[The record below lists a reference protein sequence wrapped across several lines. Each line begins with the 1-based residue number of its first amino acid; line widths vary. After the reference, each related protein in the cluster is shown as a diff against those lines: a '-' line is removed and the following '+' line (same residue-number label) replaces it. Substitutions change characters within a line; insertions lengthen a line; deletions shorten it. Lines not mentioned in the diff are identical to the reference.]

1 MDGVGDSCQRG
12 GDEAQGCERFA
23 GPGAVDEEGDGWD
36 GEDGFHVVFL
46 VLYWRDV
53 QGAPG
58 QRAVGGRLRK
68 GGEMRSDEI
77 RLSYLGSIH
86 VVQHIHSSTAHL
98 GISMFVFIY
107 S

>member
-12 GDEAQGCERFA
+12 GDEAQGCERLA

-46 VLYWRDV
+46 VLYASGV
-53 QGAPG
+53 QIAPG
-58 QRAVGGRLRK
+58 AESCRRLRK

-77 RLSYLGSIH
+77 KLSGICTCR
-86 VVQHIHSSTAHL
+86 TAHT
-98 GISMFVFIY
+98 
-107 S
+107 